1 MKNPVF
7 ELKSQIAKLTESQR
21 KVADYIIKNPV
32 EVAFLTVDQ
41 LAVLV
46 GTSTTTIIRLTY
58 NIGYSGYSEFQKG
71 LQELLRN
78 RTDPNTRLETNL
90 KEQENKDLWIKIA
103 ENQINNIQSTVSM
116 NSVESIEK
124 VLELIYESKNIYCT
138 AVRSA
143 IPVAQSLTYGL
154 NRLIGK
160 GQLVNAD
167 LGEWT
172 ETVIDFTTTDL
183 VIAISFPR
191 YGNKVLKF
199 IQAANEQGAKVIAI
213 TDSYSSPLVK
223 YSNIVVPC
231 NVSSLA
237 FHNSIIA
244 PMFLVDYI
252 ISSVAFK
259 DINLTKER
267 FAKIDNHLANMN
279 YHFLESFPDK

>member
-1 MKNPVF
+1 MKNPVLQ
-7 ELKSQIAKLTESQR
+7 LKNQIAKLTESQR

-32 EVAFLTVDQ
+32 DVAFLTVDQ
-41 LAVLV
+41 LAGLV
-46 GTSTTTIIRLTY
+46 GTSTTTIMRLTY

-90 KEQENKDLWIKIA
+90 KDQEKIDLWAEIA

-116 NSVESIEK
+116 NSIESLEN
-124 VLELIYESKNIYCT
+124 VLELIYEAENIHCT

-154 NRLIGK
+154 SRSIGK
-160 GQLVNAD
+160 GELVNAD

-172 ETVIDFTTTDL
+172 EKVIDFTASDL

-199 IQAANEQGAKVIAI
+199 IQAAHAQGAKVIAI

-223 YSNIVVPC
+223 YSDLVVPC
-231 NVSSLA
+231 NVSSLS

-252 ISSVAFK
+252 ISSVAYK
-259 DINLTKER
+259 DLNLTKER
-267 FAKIDNHLANMN
+267 FAKIDTHLTNMN
-279 YHFLESFPDK
+279 YHTLEKLPEK